1 MRICPPFF
9 PSALIVSSSLSFS
22 ILHFAMME
30 PEFPDVQMHLARP
43 RTPVI
48 GTVVEST
55 SCLHGR
61 SASFVRHIAVDISG
75 TVLEGSFHAGQAFG
89 VVPPGEESSGKSH
102 AVRLY
107 SIASPSWGEDGQGK
121 VISTTCKRL
130 IDENRSGEPNQHE
143 LFLGVCSNYLC
154 DRSVGDQIQVTGPAG
169 KRFVLPVDRARHD
182 YLFVATGTG
191 IAPYR
196 GMVKELLEH
205 PDGPSTS
212 EIHLV
217 MGAPYG
223 TDLMYHDW
231 FKSLEQMHP
240 NFHYHTVVSRPESG
254 DRQYVDGYITKAGGS
269 LHELLCRERTLLYMC
284 GIEGMQTG
292 LYLLLEKLG
301 VAADYLVMP
310 EDMKTMVNA
319 EPDQM
324 RKIRPGARCMVE
336 VY

>member
-1 MRICPPFF
+1 
-9 PSALIVSSSLSFS
+9 
-22 ILHFAMME
+22 MME

-55 SCLHGR
+55 SCLNGR

-75 TVLEGSFHAGQAFG
+75 TILEGSFHAGQAFG
-89 VVPPGEESSGKSH
+89 VVPPGEESAGKSH
-102 AVRLY
+102 SVRLY
-107 SIASPSWGEDGQGK
+107 SIASPSWGEDGEGR
-121 VISTTCKRL
+121 IITTTCKRL
-130 IDENRSGEPNQHE
+130 IAENNSDERDDHE

-154 DRSVGDQIQVTGPAG
+154 DRSVGDQIQITGPAG
-169 KRFVLPVDRARHD
+169 KRFVLPVDRDRHD

-191 IAPYR
+191 IAPFR
-196 GMVKELLEH
+196 GMIKELLEH
-205 PDGPSTS
+205 PDGPSSS

-231 FKSLEQMHP
+231 FESLEEAHSG
-240 NFHYHTVVSRPESG
+240 FHYHTVVSRPESG
-254 DRQYVDGYITKAGGS
+254 KGQYVDRYITNAGGA
-269 LHELLCRERTLLYMC
+269 LHELLSRDRTLLYLC
-284 GIEGMQTG
+284 GIEGMQNG
-292 LYLLLEKLG
+292 LYLLLEELG
-301 VAADYLVMP
+301 IAQDYLVMP
-310 EDMKTMVNA
+310 ENMETMVNA
-319 EPDQM
+319 EPHQM